1 MANYILFAH
10 WWEAPVLCTLNKSH
24 CEAQDV
30 SGKTVGKTERAG
42 NYKLV
47 LFSFPA
53 SIASLAGFKQVSY
66 LLIHEVFVIKC

>member
-30 SGKTVGKTERAG
+30 SGKTVGKGESWE
-42 NYKLV
+42 L
-47 LFSFPA
+47 
-53 SIASLAGFKQVSY
+53 
-66 LLIHEVFVIKC
+66 